1 MQYVPK
7 IDKDSAVKRLKQKE
21 NFFQRKKNICQ
32 SELIY
37 VPYYLFSVNIHM
49 ENNKTVDFYVCVDTI
64 IGECAYLK
72 ERKEIKSTASALSA
86 QSSIDAEM
94 ADERVRKFITNEILL
109 KKKKLMN
116 HKRMDISLETVFEYP
131 YWIGYFRRDD
141 GIDFSAID
149 GVTGQKQGPK
159 MKTMFIKYLLQ

>member
-32 SELIY
+32 SELIF

-94 ADERVRKFITNEILL
+94 ADEIRKSREKLRSAKSVEKCL
-109 KKKKLMN
+109 KNVK
-116 HKRMDISLETVFEYP
+116 
-131 YWIGYFRRDD
+131 
-141 GIDFSAID
+141 SAR
-149 GVTGQKQGPK
+149 
-159 MKTMFIKYLLQ
+159 